1 MKKWVFLWMGWVLT
15 SACVVIPAMAQAA
28 DKADPL
34 AEDPGG
40 VKSLEDRITHL
51 EEAIDRPVESAKWY
65 DRLKIGGL
73 IEIEAGYGRVDVDD
87 PAEDDEKTSD
97 MDLATVELVVD
108 ARIATHVDGHVM
120 LKYEEDDLFIDEGF
134 ITLVGTEKFPAYLIA
149 GRQYIPFGS
158 FESHFITDPATLEL
172 GETNEGALVI
182 GYRIGGDRIDISLG
196 AFNGKIEEAGSD
208 DHISNFVGRIAVTPF
223 ENLTLGV
230 SYTSN
235 LAAADAFADQVIPA
249 EVRDHVGGWSVFA
262 SATLFERL
270 TIHAEYLAAID
281 AFTAGEIYSSA
292 DTDRRK
298 PAAWNVEMGY
308 ALTDRWQMALRYGG
322 STDGDAG
329 SGEFLPKTQYGV
341 VVNWGLY
348 ANMNLAL
355 EYLHSDFENDYQS
368 SDAVVAQLAIAF

>member
-1 MKKWVFLWMGWVLT
+1 
-15 SACVVIPAMAQAA
+15 MAQAA
-28 DKADPL
+28 DKADPS
-34 AEDPGG
+34 AADPGG

-51 EEAIDRPVESAKWY
+51 EEAIDRPVENDKWH

-73 IEIEAGYGRVDVDD
+73 IEIEAGYGRVDVDN

-97 MDLATVELVVD
+97 VDLTTVELVVD
-108 ARIATHVDGHVM
+108 AHIAAHIDGHVM
-120 LKYEEDDLFIDEGF
+120 FKYEEDDLFLDEGF
-134 ITLVGTEKFPAYLIA
+134 ITLTGSEKFPAYLIA

-172 GETNEGALVI
+172 GETNEGAVVA
-182 GYRIGGDRIDISLG
+182 GYRLGCDWVDISLG

-208 DHISNFVGRIAVTPF
+208 DHILNFVGRIAVTPL
-223 ENLTLGV
+223 ENFTLGF

-235 LAAADAFADQVIPA
+235 LAAADALADQVMSGQ
-249 EVRDHVGGWSVFA
+249 VRDEVGGWSVFA
-262 SATLFERL
+262 TATLFERL

-281 AFTAGEIYSSA
+281 AFQAGEIYSLA

-308 ALTDRWQMALRYGG
+308 ALTDRWQMALRYSG

-329 SGEFLPKTQYGV
+329 SGEFLPETQYGA
-341 VVNWGLY
+341 VVNWGPY
-348 ANMNLAL
+348 ANTNLAL

-368 SDAVVAQLAIAF
+368 SDAVVVQLAIGF